1 MRVQAQWLVNP
12 DGSGLG
18 QIETSGGGASWSH
31 DGRWLY
37 HQTDS
42 CINKTAAD
50 GGPPVRVRCDAT
62 TAVVSSDGSTIYFT
76 PTVARQ
82 NELFKASPP
91 ETGATV
97 PLAQYARSRVPMWPQ
112 HFVLSPDD
120 AWLALPLKDGATTN
134 IWTIPA
140 DGGPFRQ
147 ITDFGGRAI
156 LIARQVSWS
165 PDSRFIYAAVIEQD
179 ADVVLLD
186 GIVP

>member
-1 MRVQAQWLVNP
+1 MRDPEPEVGAPRAGLLVGVYRLTAP
-12 DGSGLG
+12 LG
-18 QIETSGGGASWSH
+18 EGGMGVVFGAV
-31 DGRWLY
+31 D
-37 HQTDS
+37 T
-42 CINKTAAD
+42 KPAA
-50 GGPPVRVRCDAT
+50 
-62 TAVVSSDGSTIYFT
+62 
-76 PTVARQ
+76 ARQ

-91 ETGATV
+91 ETGPSV
-97 PLAQYARSRVPMWPQ
+97 PLAQYARSRVPLYPQ

-120 AWLALPLKDGATTN
+120 RWLALPLRDAGTTN
-134 IWTIPA
+134 IWTIPT

-147 ITDFGGRAI
+147 ITDFGRRAI